1 MNTFSVLYDGAS
13 RPIIQTPSGKWLS
26 LSAFVD
32 GRWQSYEQEDRDC
45 HTIVDALN
53 WVLIHGPALIQ
64 EGQI

>member
-1 MNTFSVLYDGAS
+1 MNQFQVLYDGAS

-26 LSAFVD
+26 LNRFEM
-32 GRWQSYEQEDRDC
+32 GQWGSYEDEARDC

-53 WVLIHGPALIQ
+53 WVLTHGSDLIQ